1 VEVTVYEKDESVDS
15 RSRDW
20 TILIHW
26 ALPLLEKLLPD
37 DLVAKLPSAVCN
49 PNLDFNEDVECLP
62 VYNGATDE
70 LLFKSP
76 TPGARRVS
84 RQRMRKLLLEGL
96 DIRWG
101 CKVKSIEALDN
112 NNAVSLVFEERE
124 AVQVGFVVGA
134 DGASSKVRE
143 VLLGEEKAR
152 ATGCGLMFATG
163 MATYGESEKVMKIIE
178 KHPVSSV
185 SMGAEAVGSVGGE
198 TNLVRVR
205 ARAKTDTIPQY
216 FPLELLVVWRTGRLS
231 G

>member
-1 VEVTVYEKDESVDS
+1 MEVTVYEKDESANS

-26 ALPLLEKLLPD
+26 ALPLLEKLLAE

-49 PNLDFNEDVECLP
+49 PDLDSNEDVECLP

-84 RQRMRKLLLEGL
+84 RQRMRRLLLEGL

-101 CKVKSIEALDN
+101 RKVKSIEALN
-112 NNAVSLVFEERE
+112 NEDAVSLFFEEGE

-143 VLLGEEKAR
+143 ILLGEEKAR

-163 MATYGESEKVMKIIE
+163 LATYGEKEKVMKIVD
-178 KHPVSSV
+178 KHPVSSL
-185 SMGAEAVGSVGGE
+185 SMGTDAVGSVGGKAISFPD
-198 TNLVRVR
+198 R
-205 ARAKTDTIPQY
+205 ARAKTDTY
-216 FPLELLVVWRTGRLS
+216 
-231 G
+231 